1 MAKVVLSK
9 RLTVTE
15 DNRHRLRVW
24 VSETSHNIPSTLFVY
39 QQIPVVPLDSGLNQL
54 FVHVASY
61 ADLGDYPEN
70 ASGDDSPFFRLHH
83 FDLVFDSL
91 AYLEQTWQRV
101 HRMVQHTAED
111 IAKLNGLE
119 PAVVEELI
127 LR

>member
-9 RLTVTE
+9 RLTVTA

-24 VSETSHNIPSTLFVY
+24 VSETSHNIPGTLFVY

-91 AYLEQTWQRV
+91 AYLDRPGKEFTEWYSIPRKTSQSLTVWSR
-101 HRMVQHTAED
+101 
-111 IAKLNGLE
+111 L
-119 PAVVEELI
+119 
-127 LR
+127 